1 MRITIDDTSGFK
13 LDGALET
20 VVQALAE
27 IIEHLDDNGRALQSV
42 TVDGEEIS
50 PDELRSSLGT
60 RRIDATGELEVHTAD
75 VATLV
80 RESLSEMGEVLPE
93 LSIACHT
100 LAEVLRTA
108 SLEEGRSSYEELTGI
123 WRTIKVR
130 QRQIIGGMRIN
141 MDEISL
147 QDRSLSEWE
156 RELLTVFEVGEK
168 AFEAADAAT
177 LSDLVSYE
185 LAPRAETEEKINELL
200 LNSLQKS

>member
-1 MRITIDDTSGFK
+1 MQITIDDKRGFQV
-13 LDGALET
+13 DGSLET

-42 TVDGEEIS
+42 IVDGEEIS
-50 PDELRSSLGT
+50 PDELLASLGS
-60 RRIDATGELEVHTAD
+60 RQIDATGALEVRSAD
-75 VATLV
+75 IGTLV

-108 SLEEGRSSYEELTGI
+108 SLEEGRSSYDELTGI

-130 QRQIIGGMRIN
+130 QRQIAGGMRIN
-141 MDEISL
+141 LDEISL
-147 QDRSLSEWE
+147 QDRSLAEWE

-168 AFEAADAAT
+168 AFEAADAAA
-177 LSDLVSYE
+177 LSDLISYE
-185 LAPRAETEEKINELL
+185 LAPRAESEEKINELL